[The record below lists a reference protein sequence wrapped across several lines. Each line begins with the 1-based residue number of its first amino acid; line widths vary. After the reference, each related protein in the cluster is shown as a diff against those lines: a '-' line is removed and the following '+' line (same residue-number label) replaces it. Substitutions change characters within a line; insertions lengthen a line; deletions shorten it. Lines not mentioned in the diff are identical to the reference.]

1 MSHDPPSKDRRHFLT
16 TSSVL
21 GAAGVLWSALPFAN
35 AASLSPASNPGGSMT
50 ADLILHNGRF
60 HTVDRDNPTA
70 TAVAIKDGKFL
81 AVGNDAEAMLHRGS
95 ATQVIDLQKR
105 TVIPGLNDSHLH
117 LIRGGLN
124 YNLELRW
131 EGVPSLADA
140 LRMLKNQAERTPSPQ
155 WVRVVGGWN
164 EFQFAEK
171 RMPTLEELNKAA
183 PDTPVFVL
191 HLYDRALLNRAA
203 LRVVGYTKDTPNP
216 PGGEIVRDSSGEPT
230 GMLIA
235 RPNAMILYATL
246 AKGPKLPLE
255 YQVNSTRQ
263 FMRELNRLGL
273 TSAIDAGGGFQN
285 YPDDYQV
292 IRELADQGQPPYASP
307 TTCSRRNRRKNSPT
321 SRTGPAASST
331 ARAAISSAI
340 TAPARCWCSPPPTS
354 RTSSNRARTCRR
366 PWSRSLEPVVRHLV
380 EQRWPFRLHATYDES
395 ISRMLDVFEKV
406 DRDIPFNGLPWF
418 FDHAETITPRNIER
432 VRALGGG
439 IAIQD
444 RMAFQ
449 GEYFVDRY
457 GAKAAEATPP
467 IQRMLAEGVPVGAGT
482 DATRVSSYN
491 PWTSLYWLVSGR
503 TVGGMALYPQGLPRE
518 TALQLF
524 THGSAWFSSEQGKK
538 GQIKVG
544 QARRPGGAVGGLL
557 RRRGRGHQVDR
568 VGAHGGRRQ
577 GRLCRRRVRQARS
590 AGAAGAAGLVAGGQG
605 TRPLAARR
613 AADRPG
619 PPVRRCL
626 RGTRPRAQPRAP
638 LQRTGERLP
647 GFLGRIRL
655 FLLRFLT
662 YPGGPFEA
670 RLARSF
676 PDDPRST
683 GRPPGPFPGAGR
695 HLAVPR
701 RDRGSQGTRL
711 PGVAPAQPQLL
722 PLQRLSPRGRRARLP
737 QGMGTRPDRR
747 PGVGLY
753 SRPRRFRPRSPRLRR
768 LQARRRTW
776 PCRHRPVAAGL
787 IRR

>member
-292 IRELADQGQPPYASP
+292 IRELADQGQLTVRIAYNLFTQKPKEELADF
-307 TTCSRRNRRKNSPT
+307 KNW
-321 SRTGPAASST
+321 TGSVKYGQGSDFFRHNGAGEMLVFSAADFEDFLE
-331 ARAAISSAI
+331 
-340 TAPARCWCSPPPTS
+340 P
-354 RTSSNRARTCRR
+354 R
-366 PWSRSLEPVVRHLV
+366 PDLPQTMEQELEPVVRHLV

-482 DATRVSSYN
+482 AASVSASISTAS
-491 PWTSLYWLVSGR
+491 PASSSTADVAMPAPACCRWTHPAITPASIPTPAPHSSC
-503 TVGGMALYPQGLPRE
+503 
-518 TALQLF
+518 
-524 THGSAWFSSEQGKK
+524 GSARACS
-538 GQIKVG
+538 
-544 QARRPGGAVGGLL
+544 
-557 RRRGRGHQVDR
+557 
-568 VGAHGGRRQ
+568 
-577 GRLCRRRVRQARS
+577 RS
-590 AGAAGAAGLVAGGQG
+590 A
-605 TRPLAARR
+605 R
-613 AADRPG
+613 
-619 PPVRRCL
+619 
-626 RGTRPRAQPRAP
+626 
-638 LQRTGERLP
+638 
-647 GFLGRIRL
+647 
-655 FLLRFLT
+655 
-662 YPGGPFEA
+662 
-670 RLARSF
+670 
-676 PDDPRST
+676 
-683 GRPPGPFPGAGR
+683 
-695 HLAVPR
+695 
-701 RDRGSQGTRL
+701 
-711 PGVAPAQPQLL
+711 
-722 PLQRLSPRGRRARLP
+722 
-737 QGMGTRPDRR
+737 
-747 PGVGLY
+747 
-753 SRPRRFRPRSPRLRR
+753 
-768 LQARRRTW
+768 
-776 PCRHRPVAAGL
+776 
-787 IRR
+787 